1 MTTFPNTS
9 NSADRI
15 CRRADGSVDFDHY
28 RVEAQKLRAEA
39 VRSALSQIWYW
50 ATDPRARFENTS
62 SKPSSFNNAQEC

>member
-9 NSADRI
+9 NSAERI
-15 CRRADGSVDFDHY
+15 HRRADGSIDFDHY

-62 SKPSSFNNAQEC
+62 SNAPAFNHAEEC